1 MTYEEIKLSFLK
13 GGIRFYKVFQGHK
26 LYSHTVT
33 SENNQR
39 LISKR
44 VYLTKKR
51 HYVYYERSVVNWNY
65 WDKGKEDSSF
75 DPNQVEENNVF
86 EIADDLKTFAKYL
99 GKDIVEKLADK
110 VQHGEIVEYLDI

>member
-13 GGIRFYKVFQGHK
+13 GGIRSYKVFQGHK
-26 LYSHTVT
+26 LYSHTVA
-33 SENNQR
+33 SESNQR

-51 HYVYYERSVVNWNY
+51 HYVYYERTDVNWNY

-86 EIADDLKTFAKYL
+86 DFQPHFHLQQSDKLIRHNDLVQRQKPKK
-99 GKDIVEKLADK
+99 GKACK
-110 VQHGEIVEYLDI
+110 

>member
-51 HYVYYERSVVNWNY
+51 HYV
-65 WDKGKEDSSF
+65 SSF

>member
-13 GGIRFYKVFQGHK
+13 GGIRSYKVFQGHK
-26 LYSHTVT
+26 LYSHTVA

-51 HYVYYERSVVNWNY
+51 HYVYYERTDVNWNY

-99 GKDIVEKLADK
+99 DKDIVEKLADK